1 MTSRRPA
8 LAASRRPAL
17 AASRRPA
24 LAVTTRTAAFVVVAS
39 LGVFDA
45 LFRIGRA
52 TRITDEVAYVGAGW
66 DYVHGVFTAN
76 LEHPPTAKYLF
87 GVAQLVA
94 GQGVTGPR
102 TVVALAGLAI
112 GLVLFLFLRRPLGY
126 WGGLTAAALWWLTP
140 RANGPTWYDVAS
152 GTPARIDRLALLD
165 PVMTAFAVVAVAAA
179 WQWTVAASAG
189 RSSRWWWAALAGAA
203 LALSAT
209 SKVSTAVLVLP
220 LLVLPVLFRRWRD
233 LALGGA
239 LAAAVAVAL
248 AAVLYLPVGGLDA
261 IAYMVRFQTAHDT
274 TGHLVSVLGRT
285 YLVAPWWTGLLWA
298 LQGLGWPTV
307 VVLGTG
313 TLAALVVR
321 PDRLVAYLALCLGV
335 LVAFYCTSSV
345 ALPHYYYAWVP
356 FLVALAAVGFTR
368 LARLR
373 PPWTAVVAALVLAV
387 AVVPG
392 GQLTTAVAEVRPTGY
407 AVLGRALS
415 AHGYR
420 GGQILFVG
428 VARQTFAV
436 GFGAQGRMQGVDGR
450 YTAVVEDTD
459 RRFPMSA
466 ALATVIRDHPAAF
479 SAFRVDH
486 LRVWVARTGA
496 VEVHGST
503 VVLTP

>member
-1 MTSRRPA
+1 MAVGSSGVT
-8 LAASRRPAL
+8 
-17 AASRRPA
+17 SRRPA
-24 LAVTTRTAAFVVVAS
+24 LAVTTRTAVFVVVAS
-39 LGVFDA
+39 VGVFDA

-52 TRITDEVAYVGAGW
+52 TRTTDEITYVNAGW
-66 DYVHGVFTAN
+66 DYVHGVVTAN

-140 RANGPTWYDVAS
+140 RANGATWYDVAS

-179 WQWTVAASAG
+179 WQWTVAASDG
-189 RSSRWWWAALAGAA
+189 RSSRWWWAALAGTA

-220 LLVLPVLFRRWRD
+220 LLLLPVLFRRWRD

-239 LAAAVAVAL
+239 LAAVVAVVL

-261 IAYMVRFQTAHDT
+261 IAYMVRFQSAHDA

-298 LQGLGWPTV
+298 LQGLGWPMV
-307 VVLGTG
+307 VVLGAG
-313 TLAALVVR
+313 TLAAFVVR

-335 LVAFYCTSSV
+335 LVAFYCTSNV
-345 ALPHYYYAWVP
+345 ALPHYYYVWVP
-356 FLVALAAVGFTR
+356 FVVALAAVGFAR

-373 PPWTAVVAALVLAV
+373 PPWTTVVAALVLAV
-387 AVVPG
+387 AVVPA

-407 AVLGRALS
+407 AVLAGAL
-415 AHGYR
+415 ADHEYR
-420 GGQILFVG
+420 GGSILFVG
-428 VARQTFAV
+428 AARQTYSTVFRAE
-436 GFGAQGRMQGVDGR
+436 GRMQGTDGR
-450 YTAVVEDTD
+450 FVAIVEDTD
-459 RRFPMSA
+459 PRFPMTSGVA
-466 ALATVIRDHPAAF
+466 AVLRDHPGAF
-479 SAFRVDH
+479 EAFRVDQ
-486 LRVWVARTGA
+486 LRAWVVRSGA
-496 VEVHGST
+496 VEARGDAVRL
-503 VVLTP
+503 VP